1 MYYEATDP
9 NDQIHKI
16 CDIYDNLSKR
26 SMLSEI
32 ESLAILTS
40 VRQILSLASKE
51 TNIYQ
56 ILTFDFL
63 TTTDILKIVSDVFQP
78 LSNQLQEHSRFI
90 KLECI
95 WILINLCFG
104 DEQDINFI
112 FEFRQG
118 TSLLKPFL

>member
-56 ILTFDFL
+56 ILT
-63 TTTDILKIVSDVFQP
+63 TTDILKIVSDVFQP
-78 LSNQLQEHSRFI
+78 LSN
-90 KLECI
+90 
-95 WILINLCFG
+95 
-104 DEQDINFI
+104 
-112 FEFRQG
+112 
-118 TSLLKPFL
+118 